1 MTFTEHT
8 KWKDETAEA
17 ISGSKTRLDVGQI
30 TKRSRANMLLMKIL
44 FIFTVIMTSSTPKL
58 GEYLAYTKHSIFK
71 ALWYSQF
78 GR

>member
-17 ISGSKTRLDVGQI
+17 IRGSKTRLDVGQI

-44 FIFTVIMTSSTPKL
+44 FIFTAVMTSSTSKL
-58 GEYLAYTKHSIFK
+58 GEYSAYPKHIIFN